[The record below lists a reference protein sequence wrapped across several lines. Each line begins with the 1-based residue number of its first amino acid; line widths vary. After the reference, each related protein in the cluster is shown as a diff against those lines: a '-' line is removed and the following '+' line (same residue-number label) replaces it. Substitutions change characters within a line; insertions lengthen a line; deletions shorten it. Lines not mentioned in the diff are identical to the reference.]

1 MLNSAQL
8 LMALFTGSQTWL
20 GHDGGRPKPVPGS
33 QIVGMT
39 RRCVIW
45 EKLSSRFIFP
55 GRVHAFSISRTRLSG
70 SLEQA
75 REAGV
80 FSPPHYFAHDFH

>member
-1 MLNSAQL
+1 MGLSLRLIKSNNWSADNL
-8 LMALFTGSQTWL
+8 KKYVILMSCTLKPANKHLTLVSGYPALPQS
-20 GHDGGRPKPVPGS
+20 P
-33 QIVGMT
+33 
-39 RRCVIW
+39 
-45 EKLSSRFIFP
+45 
-55 GRVHAFSISRTRLSG
+55 RTDPRNRLSG